1 MMINFNRFDFNQV
14 KALKNRDLE
23 TGGKVQSYIDS
34 ECIRRMDP
42 YTPKDLGTL
51 IGSATTQTSIGSGRI
66 VQQTPYGKRWYY
78 EPANFQGAPM
88 RGNRWFERM
97 KSSHKDSILRG
108 AASIAGAKAK
118 WNQ

>member
-1 MMINFNRFDFNQV
+1 MINFNRFDFNQV

-118 WNQ
+118 

>member
-1 MMINFNRFDFNQV
+1 MILFDKFDFDNV
-14 KALKNRDLE
+14 KALKKRDLE
-23 TGGKVQSYIDS
+23 TGGEVQKFIDN
-34 ECIRRMDP
+34 ECIRRMEP
-42 YTPKDLGTL
+42 YTTKDVGTL

-66 VQQTPYGKRWYY
+66 VQQTPYAKRWYY

-118 WNQ
+118 

>member
-1 MMINFNRFDFNQV
+1 MILFNKFDFDNV
-14 KALKNRDLE
+14 KALKKRDLE

-42 YTPKDLGTL
+42 YTPKDVGTL

-66 VQQTPYGKRWYY
+66 VQQMPYAKRRYY

-118 WNQ
+118 

>member
-1 MMINFNRFDFNQV
+1 MILFDKFDFDKV
-14 KALKNRDLE
+14 KALKKRDLE
-23 TGGKVQSYIDS
+23 TGGEVQKFIDS

-42 YTPKDLGTL
+42 YTPKDVGTL
-51 IGSATTQTSIGSGRI
+51 IGSATTQTSVGSGRI
-66 VQQTPYGKRWYY
+66 VQQTPYAKRWYY

-118 WNQ
+118 

>member
-1 MMINFNRFDFNQV
+1 MINFNRFDFNQV
-14 KALKNRDLE
+14 KALKNRGLE

-51 IGSATTQTSIGSGRI
+51 IGSATTQTSIGSGKI
-66 VQQTPYGKRWYY
+66 VQQTPYAKRWYY

-97 KSSHKDSILRG
+97 KSSHKDSSLRG
-108 AASIAGAKAK
+108 AASIAGAKAR
-118 WNQ
+118 

>member
-1 MMINFNRFDFNQV
+1 MINFNRFEFDQV
-14 KALKNRDLE
+14 KALKKRDLD
-23 TGGKVQSYIDS
+23 TGGKVQKFIDS

-42 YTPKDLGTL
+42 YTPKDIGTL
-51 IGSATTQTSIGSGRI
+51 IGAATSQTSIGLGKI
-66 VQQTPYGKRWYY
+66 IQQTPYAKRWYY

-118 WNQ
+118 

>member
-1 MMINFNRFDFNQV
+1 MINFNRFEFEQV
-14 KALKNRDLE
+14 KALKKRDLE
-23 TGGKVQSYIDS
+23 TGGKVQKFIDS

-42 YTPKDLGTL
+42 YTPKDIGTL
-51 IGSATTQTSIGSGRI
+51 IGAATSQTSIGSGKI
-66 VQQTPYGKRWYY
+66 VQQTPYAKMWYY

-118 WNQ
+118 

>member
-1 MMINFNRFDFNQV
+1 MIFFDRFDFDKV
-14 KALKNRDLE
+14 KALKKRDLD
-23 TGGKVQSYIDS
+23 TGGGVQKFIDS

-42 YTPKDLGTL
+42 YTPKDIGTL
-51 IGSATTQTSIGSGRI
+51 IGAATSQTSIGSGRI
-66 VQQTPYGKRWYY
+66 IQQTPYAKRWYY
-78 EPANFQGAPM
+78 ESANFQGAPM

-118 WNQ
+118 

>member
-1 MMINFNRFDFNQV
+1 MINFNRFEFDQV
-14 KALKNRDLE
+14 KALKKRDLD
-23 TGGKVQSYIDS
+23 TGGKVQKFIDN

-42 YTPKDLGTL
+42 YTPKDIGTL
-51 IGSATTQTSIGSGRI
+51 IGAATSQTSIGSGKI
-66 VQQTPYGKRWYY
+66 IQQTPYAKRWYY

-97 KSSHKDSILRG
+97 KSSHKDSILRS

-118 WNQ
+118 

>member
-1 MMINFNRFDFNQV
+1 MINFNRFDFNQV

-108 AASIAGAKAK
+108 AASIAGAKAR
-118 WNQ
+118 

>member
-1 MMINFNRFDFNQV
+1 MILFDKFDFDNV
-14 KALKNRDLE
+14 KALKKRDLE

-42 YTPKDLGTL
+42 YTPKDVGTL
-51 IGSATTQTSIGSGRI
+51 IGAATTQTSIGSGKI
-66 VQQTPYGKRWYY
+66 VQQTPYAKRWYY

-108 AASIAGAKAK
+108 AASIAGAKSK
-118 WNQ
+118 

>member
-1 MMINFNRFDFNQV
+1 MINFNRFDFNQV
-14 KALKNRDLE
+14 KALRNRDLE

-66 VQQTPYGKRWYY
+66 VQQTPYGRRWYY
-78 EPANFQGAPM
+78 EPANFQGAPT

-108 AASIAGAKAK
+108 AASIAGAKAR
-118 WNQ
+118 

>member
-1 MMINFNRFDFNQV
+1 MINFNRFEFDQI
-14 KALKNRDLE
+14 KALKKRDLD
-23 TGGKVQSYIDS
+23 TGGKVQKFIDN

-42 YTPKDLGTL
+42 YTPKDIGTL
-51 IGSATTQTSIGSGRI
+51 IGAANNQTSIGSGKI
-66 VQQTPYGKRWYY
+66 VQQTPYAKRWYY

-97 KSSHKDSILRG
+97 KSSNKDSILRG

-118 WNQ
+118 

>member
-1 MMINFNRFDFNQV
+1 MIIFNRFDFNQV

-42 YTPKDLGTL
+42 YTPKDVGTL

-108 AASIAGAKAK
+108 AASIAGAKAR
-118 WNQ
+118 

>member
-1 MMINFNRFDFNQV
+1 MILFDKFDFDNV
-14 KALKNRDLE
+14 KALRKRDLE
-23 TGGKVQSYIDS
+23 TGGEVQKFIDS

-42 YTPKDLGTL
+42 YTPKDVGTL
-51 IGSATTQTSIGSGRI
+51 IGAAATQTSIGSGRI
-66 VQQTPYGKRWYY
+66 VQQTPYAKRWYY

-108 AASIAGAKAK
+108 AASIAGAKSK
-118 WNQ
+118 

>member
-1 MMINFNRFDFNQV
+1 MINFSKFDFNEVQ
-14 KALKNRDLE
+14 ALKKRDLE
-23 TGGKVQSYIDS
+23 TGGEVQKFIDS

-42 YTPKDLGTL
+42 YTPKDVGTL
-51 IGSATTQTSIGSGRI
+51 IGSVTTQTSIGSGRI
-66 VQQTPYGKRWYY
+66 VQQTPYAKRWYY

-118 WNQ
+118 